1 MQAKFFLCL
10 VFGVIVTFTEAE
22 QFKFTNYRL
31 VSLLPDIPIHI
42 QLISEWEQNPDFDIW
57 TRVKSTNER
66 VNVLLSPNAFLKYS
80 FLFKQFKIS
89 FMILEENIQTKIEEQ
104 QRSMSLTKNQK
115 TIVGRFARYSEIM
128 SYIDRLVLEN
138 SDIVSSYVAGTTYE
152 KRNLKVVIIKTPNS
166 KRKVWID
173 CGIHAREWMTPS
185 TCIWIINKLVK
196 GYQNFSPE
204 VVSLLNDFEFHIMP
218 LHNPDGYEYSHN
230 TVNNNNSLFYFL
242 YKKIFSIDFGER
254 IDAQLQQVVSE

>member
-1 MQAKFFLCL
+1 MQSKLFVCLFL
-10 VFGVIVTFTEAE
+10 GVIVSFTEAE

-31 VSLLPDIPIHI
+31 VSLLPNIPIHI
-42 QLISEWEQNPDFDIW
+42 QLISEWEQNNDFDIW
-57 TRVKSTNER
+57 TNVKGTNER
-66 VNVLLSPNAFLKYS
+66 VTVLLSPNAFLKYS

-89 FMILEENIQTKIEEQ
+89 YTILEENIQTRIDEQ
-104 QRSMSLTKNQK
+104 QRSMSLTKTEK
-115 TIVGRFARYSEIM
+115 SIVGRFARYSEIM
-128 SYIDRLVLEN
+128 SYIDRLVSEN
-138 SDIVSSYVAGTTYE
+138 SDIVSSYNAGTTYE

-185 TCIWIINKLVK
+185 TCIWIISKLVK

-204 VVSLLNDFEFHIMP
+204 VLTLLNHFEFHIMP

-230 TVNNNNSLFYFL
+230 TVNLKSFNY
-242 YKKIFSIDFGER
+242 
-254 IDAQLQQVVSE
+254 